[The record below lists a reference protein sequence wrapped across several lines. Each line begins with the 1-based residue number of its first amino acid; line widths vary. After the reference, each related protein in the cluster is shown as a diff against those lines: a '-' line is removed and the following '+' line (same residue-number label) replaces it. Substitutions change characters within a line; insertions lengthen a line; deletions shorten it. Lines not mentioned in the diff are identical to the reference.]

1 MKTVEWMKYF
11 VIFHCLRKY
20 FPFVMHFVAIPR
32 NLLDDILP
40 IFTEYL
46 IFFHLHPHAKFTI
59 PYFIH
64 FIIPLFS
71 NYLWFSTFSSS
82 QPTDDSSS
90 DNLRRENPIHQQV
103 KFYVWVCDEINNEFW
118 FESDWGEE
126 GLQWIL
132 EITWIRFLLFIY
144 ASNSAKK
151 ALITETLKMKSIHQ
165 LPFNVIKFETFFYL
179 EFAGFIQHSN
189 SISIFIHRSDWI
201 EKRKNQMKLYFSNKM
216 HNFQ

>member
-1 MKTVEWMKYF
+1 MNF
-11 VIFHCLRKY
+11 DL
-20 FPFVMHFVAIPR
+20 
-32 NLLDDILP
+32 NL
-40 IFTEYL
+40 TE
-46 IFFHLHPHAKFTI
+46 
-59 PYFIH
+59 
-64 FIIPLFS
+64 
-71 NYLWFSTFSSS
+71 
-82 QPTDDSSS
+82 
-90 DNLRRENPIHQQV
+90 
-103 KFYVWVCDEINNEFW
+103 
-118 FESDWGEE
+118 GEE